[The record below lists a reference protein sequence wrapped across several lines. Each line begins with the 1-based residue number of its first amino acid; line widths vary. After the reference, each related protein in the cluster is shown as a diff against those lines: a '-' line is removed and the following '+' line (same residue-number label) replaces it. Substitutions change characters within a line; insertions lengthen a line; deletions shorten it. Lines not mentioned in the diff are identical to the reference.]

1 MSWIESI
8 ADYLVDEEYAVAGE
22 NLFIGQLPDTAGF
35 AILLT
40 EYDGNIIETFQN
52 GITLYQ
58 PSLQIRVQG
67 EPDDYLTPRDT
78 LKSLQAALAGITN
91 ETVSGTYFQR
101 IKPSTTILSLG
112 QDERLRFQFS
122 ANFEVTY
129 EE

>member
-1 MSWIESI
+1 MSWIEAI
-8 ADYLVDEEYAVAGE
+8 ADFLEDEDFGVAGT

-40 EYDGNIIETFQN
+40 EYDGNVIETFQS
-52 GITLYQ
+52 GIALYQ
-58 PSLQIRVQG
+58 PSLQVRVQG
-67 EPDDYLTPRDT
+67 VTDDYATPRDT
-78 LKSLQAALAGITN
+78 LKAIQAALAGITN
-91 ETVSGTYFQR
+91 QTLSGVHFQR

-112 QDERLRFQFS
+112 QDETLVFQFS